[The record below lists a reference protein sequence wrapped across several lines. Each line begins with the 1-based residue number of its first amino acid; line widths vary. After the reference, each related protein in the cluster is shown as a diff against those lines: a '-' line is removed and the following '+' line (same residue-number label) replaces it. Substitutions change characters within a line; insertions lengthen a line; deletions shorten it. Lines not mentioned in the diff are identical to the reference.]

1 MPKADGRFIL
11 YSDTSIEGTGS
22 SLWQIQEGKPKLIG
36 YASKTLPEA
45 CSRYSVT
52 ELEMTGLLVNMN
64 LWKNLLKHREFDA
77 AVDHAAVAQIME
89 AKTEPA
95 TTRIMRLL
103 DRLSAYSFNLYY
115 VKGRD
120 MILSDY
126 LSRHR
131 QKDLDP
137 SELIPI
143 SFCCLKA
150 YRSIIDDRIG
160 EEIFCIKTRASAKAS
175 GETVGEVH
183 GADKPLDPNYKPEHQ
198 SKSKL
203 PIVTGKLSPEKVIRK
218 PISQTPSRHTPKR
231 LATPKSVR
239 IQSEVVNDVAIPDSN
254 STPKRTPIM
263 VHGGARPKT
272 PMIVKTP
279 LAPSTRPPLTPPHTH
294 LQTPPYVPR
303 KILSS
308 TPPDIGEKNVN
319 IHDKIIKE
327 AEEKI
332 SGFDKKMQELEE
344 QNRKIFQP
352 PPIEGI
358 DIGGADGLEILDP
371 EIRIPTEEDFVL
383 PPPLESLL
391 DKAKMA
397 YKFLPKQGDIDRLIA
412 KINKKVLRVTNL
424 CVDLRDLKAAYLT
437 SPHFRDIYLYLL
449 QNRMPLGKGAAKRLD
464 QNARNYLIL
473 DGLLFKILE
482 NGEGNLDT
490 VLCIPTSKVHILLN
504 AYHSSIL
511 GGHTGITKCYHTISQ
526 RFYCPNLAE
535 NFRAYIT
542 GCHVCQLFKKGKDL
556 KRPYQKRINL
566 NVPAMTKIS
575 MDIKQMPAN
584 KGYSH
589 ILVLLCEVTNYM
601 VALPLMSTR
610 TPHILDAFQRGYLAY
625 FGPPTHIICDQDPA
639 FTSSLME
646 AFVTQLNIKIVLVSP
661 TNHQSL
667 QAEHGIKSLSGLL
680 VKHLSTV
687 WSWHSVLPYSMLCYN
702 GYSSPNLN
710 GYSPYELVFG
720 HKMTLSH
727 ELEIKVDT
735 VVSGTFKDYYE
746 KLKKNLQYMGER
758 LQKFRSQRLD
768 LLNKDREYQAF
779 EVGQIVYMFQARGSV
794 VETGSRKIR
803 CNYIGPLVIFKAVG
817 PNQFLLMSLDGLVYP
832 HLIEQSRLKA
842 GTIWTTKGN
851 VNNLADLRKALSTG
865 LSIGAN

>member
-1 MPKADGRFIL
+1 MP
-11 YSDTSIEGTGS
+11 S
-22 SLWQIQEGKPKLIG
+22 
-36 YASKTLPEA
+36 
-45 CSRYSVT
+45 
-52 ELEMTGLLVNMN
+52 
-64 LWKNLLKHREFDA
+64 
-77 AVDHAAVAQIME
+77 
-89 AKTEPA
+89 
-95 TTRIMRLL
+95 
-103 DRLSAYSFNLYY
+103 
-115 VKGRD
+115 
-120 MILSDY
+120 
-126 LSRHR
+126 
-131 QKDLDP
+131 
-137 SELIPI
+137 
-143 SFCCLKA
+143 
-150 YRSIIDDRIG
+150 
-160 EEIFCIKTRASAKAS
+160 
-175 GETVGEVH
+175 
-183 GADKPLDPNYKPEHQ
+183 
-198 SKSKL
+198 
-203 PIVTGKLSPEKVIRK
+203 VTGKLSPEKVIRK
-218 PISQTPSRHTPKR
+218 PISQTPSGHTPRR
-231 LATPKSVR
+231 LVRSTPKSVR
-239 IQSEVVNDVAIPDSN
+239 IQSEVASDITLPDSN

-263 VHGGARPKT
+263 VHGGARPKR
-272 PMIVKTP
+272 PMMVKTP
-279 LAPSTRPPLTPPHTH
+279 LAPSTRPPYTPPHTH

-303 KILSS
+303 NILSS
-308 TPPDIGEKNVN
+308 TPSETSGKNMN
-319 IHDKIIKE
+319 IPDKIINE
-327 AEEKI
+327 AAEKI
-332 SGFDKKMQELEE
+332 SGIDKKMQELEE
-344 QNRKIFQP
+344 QNRKIFHP

-358 DIGGADGLEILDP
+358 DIGGVDGLEILEP
-371 EIRIPTEEDFVL
+371 EIRIPTEGDFVL
-383 PPPLESLL
+383 SPPLESLL

-397 YKFLPKQGDIDRLIA
+397 YKFLPKQGDIDRLMA
-412 KINKKVLRVTNL
+412 KINKKVLRDTNL
-424 CVDLRDLKAAYLT
+424 YVDLRDLKAAYLT

-449 QNRMPLGKGAAKRLD
+449 QNRLPLGKGAARRLD
-464 QNARNYLIL
+464 QNARTYLIL

-482 NGEGNLDT
+482 NGVGNLDT
-490 VLCIPTSKVHILLN
+490 VLCIPTSKLHILLN

-535 NFRAYIT
+535 NLRAYIT
-542 GCHVCQLFKKGKDL
+542 GCHVCQLFRKGKDF

-575 MDIKQMPAN
+575 MDIKQMPTN

-601 VALPLMSTR
+601 VALPLVSTR
-610 TPHILDAFQRGYLAY
+610 TPHILDAFQKGYLAY

-667 QAEHGIKSLSGLL
+667 QTEH
-680 VKHLSTV
+680 V
-687 WSWHSVLPYSMLCYN
+687 WSWHSVLPYSKLCYN

-735 VVSGTFKDYYE
+735 VVSGTFKEYYE

-803 CNYIGPLVIFKAVG
+803 CNYIGPLIILKAVG
-817 PNQFLLMSLDGLVYP
+817 PNQFLLMSLDGLIYP
-832 HLIEQSRLKA
+832 HLIEQSRFKA

-851 VNNLADLRKALSTG
+851 VNNLVDLRKAFSTG
-865 LSIGAN
+865 